1 MKETEERID
10 GERMTYASAT
20 EPTQTTGAYQN
31 ESEFVFSILQG
42 KKPTLLF
49 RNGDFINGHKIKLVD
64 LFPLNFPFGWGGP
77 DEKRVTRVS
86 EHEVLRHYSKI
97 ALPQMLESQFLLVI
111 CSMYQRLL
119 SFKNLS
125 FYVNPN

>member
-1 MKETEERID
+1 MTYSVLNVVRNQFFCGFDNNTNNTDTSDETMRETEERID
-10 GERMTYASAT
+10 GEHIAYVSAT

-64 LFPLNFPFGWGGP
+64 L
-77 DEKRVTRVS
+77 S
-86 EHEVLRHYSKI
+86 H
-97 ALPQMLESQFLLVI
+97 
-111 CSMYQRLL
+111 
-119 SFKNLS
+119 
-125 FYVNPN
+125 